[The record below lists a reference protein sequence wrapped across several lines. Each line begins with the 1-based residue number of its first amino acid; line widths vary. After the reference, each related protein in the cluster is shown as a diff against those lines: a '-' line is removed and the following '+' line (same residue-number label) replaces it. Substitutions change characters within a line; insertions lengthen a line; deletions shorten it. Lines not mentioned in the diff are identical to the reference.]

1 MQAAAAA
8 QCTTNRG
15 ASDNRPMEGRRGI
28 CWRCAKLDMRDI
40 RVAGRPQVSYTC
52 RLHFRAPNIER
63 FQFFERLVGGDD
75 GAPPRI
81 PYWRMPMR
89 VVGDAR

>member
-1 MQAAAAA
+1 VPSALP
-8 QCTTNRG
+8 G
-15 ASDNRPMEGRRGI
+15 AN
-28 CWRCAKLDMRDI
+28 
-40 RVAGRPQVSYTC
+40 V
-52 RLHFRAPNIER
+52 ER